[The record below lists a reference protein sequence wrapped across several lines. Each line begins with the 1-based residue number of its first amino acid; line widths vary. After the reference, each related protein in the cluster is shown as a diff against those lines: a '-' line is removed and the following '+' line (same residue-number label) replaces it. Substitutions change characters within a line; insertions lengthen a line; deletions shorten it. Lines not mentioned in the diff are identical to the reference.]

1 MFLIRKIKKYK
12 KKIALIDENL
22 NEISYNQ
29 IDIISDKYSKL
40 LKSNKL
46 IFIVSNYSNEM
57 IFFYISSLK
66 SKCLIKFLN
75 PSINKD
81 FLLSLIKKF
90 QPHYILCSSKTI
102 LNKNYKEL
110 YKTTND
116 LKLYEII
123 IMKEYK
129 IHPEL
134 MFLQSTSGSTGSAKC
149 VKLTKKNIEINTKDI
164 IKSLKISKNH
174 TTITTLPISYVYG
187 LSIINTHLFSGAKII
202 LNNTSIFQKK
212 FWDFFSK
219 YKINSFGGVP
229 FSYEILTKINFLKK
243 TVLKN
248 LTYTTVA
255 GGKLI

>member
-1 MFLIRKIKKYK
+1 MCKI
-12 KKIALIDENL
+12 N
-22 NEISYNQ
+22 
-29 IDIISDKYSKL
+29 
-40 LKSNKL
+40 
-46 IFIVSNYSNEM
+46 
-57 IFFYISSLK
+57 
-66 SKCLIKFLN
+66 
-75 PSINKD
+75 
-81 FLLSLIKKF
+81 
-90 QPHYILCSSKTI
+90 
-102 LNKNYKEL
+102 
-110 YKTTND
+110 
-116 LKLYEII
+116 
-123 IMKEYK
+123 
-129 IHPEL
+129 
-134 MFLQSTSGSTGSAKC
+134 
-149 VKLTKKNIEINTKDI
+149 KNIEINTKDI

-229 FSYEILTKINFLKK
+229 FSYEILTKINFFKKK